1 MFMGR
6 FFEVLEPLEL
16 RLKTGYMVNGIHIP
30 YPYPWSQIAKRGT
43 SIGTKLGATRATC
56 CSAQPFMDILLIARE
71 AEPNRKLVPNH
82 LGDSILGGG
91 VMEGVGSH

>member
-1 MFMGR
+1 
-6 FFEVLEPLEL
+6 
-16 RLKTGYMVNGIHIP
+16 
-30 YPYPWSQIAKRGT
+30 
-43 SIGTKLGATRATC
+43 
-56 CSAQPFMDILLIARE
+56 MDILLIARE